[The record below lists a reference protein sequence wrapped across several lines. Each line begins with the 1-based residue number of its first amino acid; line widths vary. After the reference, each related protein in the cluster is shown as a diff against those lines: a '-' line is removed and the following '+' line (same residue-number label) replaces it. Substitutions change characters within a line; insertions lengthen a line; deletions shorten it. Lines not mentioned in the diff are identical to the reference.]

1 MRGITT
7 ALRSNLRRSTLP
19 VFAIGILSLASCGN
33 GASSTETTTGG
44 SSGTTVM
51 VSDASGQRVLTTPAG
66 ATLYTSDQ
74 EKGKVLCTSSACG
87 AIWTPLTVS
96 AGDAPTG
103 PGRLA
108 KELST
113 IKRPD
118 GTAQVALNGRPLYTF
133 SFDHGAGQVSGDGES
148 DSFDGTNFTWHAAT
162 PSGKTPAGPSSSTP
176 TSPYSSSSGGY
187 NY

>member
-1 MRGITT
+1 MTPIATG
-7 ALRSNLRRSTLP
+7 LRRGAPAAFAALAIATL
-19 VFAIGILSLASCGN
+19 AGCG
-33 GASSTETTTGG
+33 GSSSGPESADTGTAG
-44 SSGTTVM
+44 SSGTTVT

-66 ATLYTSDQ
+66 VTLYTSDQ

-103 PGRLA
+103 PGPLA
-108 KELST
+108 HDLGT

-118 GTAQVALNGRPLYTF
+118 GTTQVVLDGRPLYTF

-148 DSFDGTNFTWHAAT
+148 DSFDGTDFTWHAAT
-162 PSGKTPAGPSSSTP
+162 PTGQAPAGPSQSTP
-176 TSPYSSSSGGY
+176 TSPYSSGGGY
-187 NY
+187 SY